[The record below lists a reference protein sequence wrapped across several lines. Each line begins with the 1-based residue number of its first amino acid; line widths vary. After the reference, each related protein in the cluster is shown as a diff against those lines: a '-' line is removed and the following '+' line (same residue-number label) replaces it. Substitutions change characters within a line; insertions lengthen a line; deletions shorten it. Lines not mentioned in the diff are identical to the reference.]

1 MIFQL
6 KTIEWKDEKVILIDQ
21 LKLPTELNYIE
32 CKNPNRIAKAIKT
45 LEIRGAPAIGIA
57 AAMALALTA
66 NNSKTKSKEELF
78 NQLEMMAKQLEMTR
92 PTAVNLFWAVERV
105 LRKARSATGTTAD
118 IKEATIKE
126 ALTMAEEDIQK
137 NETMGKHGA
146 DLLEDGDVV
155 GTICNAGWLATAG
168 EYGTALGVIK
178 VAHEQGK
185 NISVIALETR
195 PVLQGARLTAWELKQ
210 DGIDVKVIPDGAI
223 GYCFYKGMINKFLC
237 GADRIVVLN
246 NCSVINKIGTHTVS
260 LAAKY
265 YHIPFYAVA
274 PLSTF
279 DFKHNLKEIKIEKRG
294 QAEVTEIN
302 GKRIVPAKVKVINP
316 AFDITPPSLVTAII
330 TEKGI
335 IYPPFKDNLFKLISS
350 PG

>member
-1 MIFQL
+1 M
-6 KTIEWKDEKVILIDQ
+6 
-21 LKLPTELNYIE
+21 
-32 CKNPNRIAKAIKT
+32 
-45 LEIRGAPAIGIA
+45 
-57 AAMALALTA
+57 
-66 NNSKTKSKEELF
+66 
-78 NQLEMMAKQLEMTR
+78 
-92 PTAVNLFWAVERV
+92 
-105 LRKARSATGTTAD
+105 GT
-118 IKEATIKE
+118 
-126 ALTMAEEDIQK
+126 
-137 NETMGKHGA
+137 HGA
-146 DLLEDGDVV
+146 NVLEDGDVV

-185 NISVIALETR
+185 KISVIALETR

-223 GYCFYKGMINKFLC
+223 GYCFYKDMIDKFIC
-237 GADRIVVLN
+237 GADRIVVLS

-265 YHIPFYAVA
+265 YHVPFYAVA

-279 DFKHNLKEIKIEKRG
+279 DFKHNLKEITIEERR
-294 QAEVTEIN
+294 QTEVTQIN
-302 GKRIVPAKVKVINP
+302 GKRIVPPKVKAMNP

-335 IYPPFKDNLFKLISS
+335 IYPPFKDNLYKINSS
-350 PG
+350 PE

>member
-1 MIFQL
+1 L
-6 KTIEWKDEKVILIDQ
+6 RTIRWEDDKVILINQ
-21 LKLPTELNYIE
+21 LKLPIELSYIE
-32 CKNPNRIAKAIKT
+32 CTNPNRIVKAISR
-45 LEIRGAPAIGIA
+45 LEIRGAPAIGVA

-66 NNSKTKSKEELF
+66 NNSTATDREELL
-78 NQLEMMAKQLEMTR
+78 NQLEIMASQLKMTR

-105 LRKARSATGTTAD
+105 MRKARSVSGTTKD
-118 IKEATIKE
+118 IKEMTVKE

-137 NETMGKHGA
+137 NRTMGTHGA

-178 VAHEQGK
+178 VAKEQGK
-185 NISVIALETR
+185 QISVIALETR
-195 PVLQGARLTAWELKQ
+195 PVLQGARLTAWELNQ
-210 DGIDVKVIPDGAI
+210 DRINVKVIPDGAI
-223 GYCFYKGMINKFLC
+223 GFCFYKGMIDKFLC

-260 LAAKY
+260 VVAKHY
-265 YHIPFYAVA
+265 NVPFYAVA

-279 DFKHNLKEIKIEKRG
+279 DFKQNIQEIQIEERS
-294 QAEVTEIN
+294 QTEVAEIN
-302 GKRIVPAKVKVINP
+302 GQRIIPITVKALNP
-316 AFDITPPSLVTAII
+316 AFDITPASLITAII

-335 IYPPFKDNLFKLISS
+335 IYPPFQENLFKICS
-350 PG
+350 

>member
-1 MIFQL
+1 MR
-6 KTIEWKDEKVILIDQ
+6 TIRWEDGKVILINQ
-21 LKLPTELNYIE
+21 LKLPTELNFIE
-32 CKNPNRIAKAIKT
+32 SKNPNRIAQAIRT

-66 NNSKTKSKEELF
+66 KNSEVKDEEELF
-78 NQLEMMAKQLEMTR
+78 NQLDMMAQQLKMTR

-105 LRKARSATGTTAD
+105 LRKSKTVIGTVED
-118 IKEATIKE
+118 IKEVIVKE
-126 ALTMAEEDIQK
+126 ALTMAEEDIRINK
-137 NETMGKHGA
+137 TMGTHGA
-146 DLLEDGDVV
+146 NVLEDGDVV

-185 NISVIALETR
+185 KISVIALETR

-223 GYCFYKGMINKFLC
+223 GYCFYKDMIDKFLC

-265 YHIPFYAVA
+265 YHVPFYAVA

-279 DFKHNLKEIKIEKRG
+279 DFKHNLKEIKIEERR
-294 QAEVTEIN
+294 QIEVTEIN
-302 GKRIVPAKVKVINP
+302 GKRIVPPKVKAINP

-335 IYPPFKDNLFKLISS
+335 IYPPFKDNLYKITSS
-350 PG
+350 PE